1 MNMHHLIFSKER
13 SARLSR
19 HIFFWL
25 TWFLY
30 LSCTQLR
37 NQTPDEVGMKSFIIY
52 QMGVSSNRIFLQML
66 FCYPFIY
73 ILIPHFFQKKRYAS
87 FAVLLLLLLITMY
100 WVTYFDYLY
109 IWSDR
114 SSPIF
119 FDIPGIRPLTPF
131 QSEYFAIYSNIH
143 CTGTF
148 VATSIILAV
157 KYYKNWFNKQRENE
171 TLIYQ
176 NANAEL
182 QLLKAQVHP
191 HFLFNTLNNI
201 YALMLD
207 DSPKAITVLSELSDM
222 VLYMTN
228 EGTGPLVPLSK
239 EIKMLLDYIGLEKI
253 RYGDRLDIITD
264 IKFDEKEDL
273 LIAPLIMIPF
283 VENSFKHGASN
294 AMDHV
299 SIHLQISTEKDR
311 LAFTIKNE
319 VNQIPERGGER
330 IKIGLKNVKKRLQ
343 ILYPDKFSLRI
354 LEENGI
360 FTVSM
365 MISLDKQK
373 PDVKTDKLKLN
384 SLILPYAQS

>member
-13 SARLSR
+13 SVRLTR
-19 HIFFWL
+19 HVIFWL
-25 TWFLY
+25 GWFLY

-52 QMGVSSNRIFLQML
+52 QMGVSGNRIFLQIL

-73 ILIPHFFQKKRYAS
+73 ILIPRFFQKKKYAAFS
-87 FAVLLLLLLITMY
+87 ILLALFLVLMY
-100 WVTYFDYLY
+100 WVTYVDYLY
-109 IWSDR
+109 IWTDR
-114 SSPIF
+114 SSPVF

-131 QSEYFAIYSNIH
+131 QAKYFALYSNLH

-148 VATSIILAV
+148 VAASIILAV

-171 TLIYQ
+171 SLIYQ
-176 NANAEL
+176 NSKAEL

-207 DSPKAITVLSELSDM
+207 DSPKAITVLNELSGM

-228 EGTGPLVPLSK
+228 EGTGSLVPLSK

-253 RYGDRLDIITD
+253 RYGDRLEMITD
-264 IKFDEKEDL
+264 IKLDEKEDL
-273 LIAPLIMIPF
+273 LIAPLLMIPF

-294 AMDHV
+294 AMDHAR
-299 SIHLQISTEKDR
+299 IHLQISTEQNR
-311 LAFTIKNE
+311 LVFKIHND
-319 VNQIPERGGER
+319 VNPVPERSGER

-343 ILYPDKFSLRI
+343 ILYPDKYSLHF
-354 LEENGI
+354 LEVNGI
-360 FTVSM
+360 FTVTM
-365 MISLDKQK
+365 MINLDKQK
-373 PDVKTDKLKLN
+373 PDLKADKLKTN
-384 SLILPYAQS
+384 PSTPVYA